1 MWDTPSAASNWL
13 KTFAINNEEL
23 LKETNVN
30 IYLKKKFFFFL
41 INLFSFV
48 QNLLIHGVLENQH
61 QLEHIFLILL
71 VM

>member
-30 IYLKKKFFFFL
+30 IFVEFEL
-41 INLFSFV
+41 IFNLFSFV